1 VCAGPPDSGGG
12 GKTARSLLPAGEAA
26 DGGEGA
32 PSWAAGRARGKRGG
46 PLWER
51 EGAGPLF
58 ISFLFIYLF
67 IYFLFPLSF
76 VSIPSDLISSS
87 STPSQM
93 RRIHSKQNR
102 QSKEICTP
110 T

>member
-1 VCAGPPDSGGG
+1 VGPPDSGGG
-12 GKTARSLLPAGEAA
+12 GKTARALLPTGKAA

-46 PLWER
+46 PLGER
-51 EGAGPLF
+51 EGVGPLF
-58 ISFLFIYLF
+58 ISFFLF

>member
-1 VCAGPPDSGGG
+1 MGRGGAELGRGPR
-12 GKTARSLLPAGEAA
+12 K
-26 DGGEGA
+26 
-32 PSWAAGRARGKRGG
+32 GKRGG
-46 PLWER
+46 PPRER

>member
-1 VCAGPPDSGGG
+1 VAAAVKPL
-12 GKTARSLLPAGEAA
+12 ARSCRLARRLMGGRGRRVGPRAAQGES
-26 DGGEGA
+26 GV
-32 PSWAAGRARGKRGG
+32 GRYGKGRGLG
-46 PLWER
+46 
-51 EGAGPLF
+51 LF
-58 ISFLFIYLF
+58 LFPFYLFIYLF

>member
-1 VCAGPPDSGGG
+1 VRAGPPDSGGG
-12 GKTARSLLPAGEAA
+12 GKTARVLLSAGEAA
-26 DGGEGA
+26 DGGR
-32 PSWAAGRARGKRGG
+32 GRR
-46 PLWER
+46 
-51 EGAGPLF
+51 AGPRAAQGGRGVGRQGKGRGLGL
-58 ISFLFIYLF
+58 FLFHFYLF

>member
-1 VCAGPPDSGGG
+1 VRAGPPDSGGG
-12 GKTARSLLPAGEAA
+12 GKTTRALLPASEAA
-26 DGGEGA
+26 DGERGAELGRGPRKGEAG
-32 PSWAAGRARGKRGG
+32 WAARGKGG
-46 PLWER
+46 GW
-51 EGAGPLF
+51 ASF
-58 ISFLFIYLF
+58 YFLFIYLF

>member
-1 VCAGPPDSGGG
+1 LRAGPPDSGGG
-12 GKTARSLLPAGEAA
+12 DKTAHALLPTGEAA
-26 DGGEGA
+26 DGGGGGA
-32 PSWAAGRARGKRGG
+32 ELGRARGKRGG
-46 PLWER
+46 PPGER
-51 EGAGPLF
+51 EGARPLF
-58 ISFLFIYLF
+58 ISFLYIYLF
-67 IYFLFPLSF
+67 YFPLSF